1 MSYNLTGAAYG
12 GNVTLSNPVLV
23 ATAAAATYSASI
35 FTYANKGQL
44 YTLGAALAAAAPVTD
59 AATGKAFVPVNIGE
73 TCLFGFFI
81 DVAGA
86 VKVIQSKKC
95 STLDFTGG
103 LAGVEFPQAADSLT
117 PYGYVLVKSDPA
129 AAVAPWVMGTN
140 NNTGVTGVTTVAR
153 SVMDYPAQPII
164 A

>member
-23 ATAAAATYSASI
+23 ATAAAATYSAST
-35 FTYANKGQL
+35 FSYAIKGQL
-44 YTLGAALAAAAPVTD
+44 YTSGALAAAAPALD
-59 AATGKAFVPVNIGE
+59 AVTGKAFIPQVANE
-73 TCLFGFFI
+73 TCLYAFFI
-81 DVAGA
+81 DAAQA
-86 VKVIQSKKC
+86 VKVVQSKKC

-103 LAGVEFPQAADSLT
+103 LAGVEFPQAKDDWT
-117 PYGYVLVKSDPA
+117 PYGYVLVKGDASVA
-129 AAVAPWVMGTN
+129 APWQMGVN
-140 NNTGVTGVTTVAR
+140 NNTAVTGITTAAR